1 MIYNVGDLVRVRPD
15 LKVGINELGVYIN
28 QDMVRMAGKTARIT
42 SAFLFTAFP
51 PFTYKISGSH
61 YNWTELEF
69 VKQVRMK

>member
-1 MIYNVGDLVRVRPD
+1 MIYNVGDLVHIRPD

-42 SAFLFTAFP
+42 SARLFPPFK
-51 PFTYKISGSH
+51 PFTYKIGGSC

>member
-1 MIYNVGDLVRVRPD
+1 MIYNVGDLVRIRPD
-15 LKVGINELGVYIN
+15 LKVGMNKLGVYIN
-28 QDMVRMAGKTARIT
+28 QDMVKMAGKTARIT
-42 SAFLFTAFP
+42 SAFLSPSFL

>member
-1 MIYNVGDLVRVRPD
+1 MIYNVGDRVRIRPD
-15 LKVGINELGVYIN
+15 LKVGMNKLGVYVN

-42 SAFLFTAFP
+42 SPLLLP
-51 PFTYKISGSH
+51 YSTYKISGSC

>member
-1 MIYNVGDLVRVRPD
+1 MIYNVGDIVRIRPD
-15 LKVGINELGVYIN
+15 LKVGMNKLGVYIN
-28 QDMVRMAGKTARIT
+28 QDMARMAGKTARIT
-42 SAFLFTAFP
+42 SYNPFQ